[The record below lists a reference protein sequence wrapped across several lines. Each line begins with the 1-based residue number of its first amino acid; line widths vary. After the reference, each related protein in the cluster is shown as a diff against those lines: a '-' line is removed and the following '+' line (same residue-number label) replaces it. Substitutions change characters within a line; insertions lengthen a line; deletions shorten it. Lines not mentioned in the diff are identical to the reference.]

1 MKENEN
7 DFICTCLEGYD
18 GANCENTPCDT
29 GEFCRMGKPS
39 LQEGPKLSWRYISS
53 EQLESSISPQSE
65 KPENTGFYAL
75 ILNCLDPCDA
85 TGTKECVVTGNER
98 LCVCNIGYWGDKCE
112 QSGCNPDPC
121 KNKAACEPVLAI
133 SADTNN
139 FVCTCE
145 DETYFMGETCNESRV
160 VNTARNYPWNSVEAH
175 EGSYVGRKS
184 YPVKN

>member
-1 MKENEN
+1 MFQVN
-7 DFICTCLEGYD
+7 
-18 GANCENTPCDT
+18 
-29 GEFCRMGKPS
+29 
-39 LQEGPKLSWRYISS
+39 KLISVF
-53 EQLESSISPQSE
+53 LLNL
-65 KPENTGFYAL
+65 KNLKMRDL
-75 ILNCLDPCDA
+75 IRNCLDPCDA

-160 VNTARNYPWNSVEAH
+160 INTARKHHLVASVFSTLNKVNVTSLIH
-175 EGSYVGRKS
+175 V
-184 YPVKN
+184 